1 MLIKEILKRY
11 LFAKVCRKDFW
22 LRIFFSLENLK
33 NGLGTP
39 NQSTPITFYFLM
51 TVFQW
56 HIKHENE
63 KKNESLKFNM
73 THCVGKSDLMLK
85 FVNKSI
91 LLGYLFKHTE
101 DCGKCHLSRI
111 IIFSKSKFLLLNK
124 INEIRFLKWYFWF
137 YIFFITFDK
146 ILIWKQ
152 LNNMMCYG
160 SERLHLSA
168 IQGS

>member
-1 MLIKEILKRY
+1 MAKNFFFVGKLK
-11 LFAKVCRKDFW
+11 KW
-22 LRIFFSLENLK
+22 LRYSKSKYSN
-33 NGLGTP
+33 
-39 NQSTPITFYFLM
+39 YFLLLNDSFSM
-51 TVFQW
+51 TYQAW
-56 HIKHENE
+56 KW